1 MFSRKE
7 DCHNIESVN
16 VNLFIYST
24 KNEES
29 IGVKEK
35 ISSLI
40 KCEQFNVLL
49 FRHCI
54 LCRYSFHIKLEV
66 KVLITYIHFMFVG
79 CFNLMTLN
87 GPGWPPGPLL

>member
-1 MFSRKE
+1 MFYRKE

-40 KCEQFNVLL
+40 KCEQFNVLFTIAYYIQTL
-49 FRHCI
+49 
-54 LCRYSFHIKLEV
+54 YSLYTAIMV
-66 KVLITYIHFMFVG
+66 
-79 CFNLMTLN
+79 
-87 GPGWPPGPLL
+87 